1 MRVFASDMFNVKWL
15 PAMLSYPDVLLSS
28 SIIAA
33 VWLDLHE
40 ERTSDSKQTVLL
52 KAEIFDM
59 IKGRLQKASTQ
70 SSDSTI
76 MIVMHLLTGEIFGS
90 NERALRVH
98 EHGLAR
104 LLLHR
109 GGLSRLGNEPLAE
122 TCTA

>member
-1 MRVFASDMFNVKWL
+1 MFNVKWL

-33 VWLDLHE
+33 IWLDMHE
-40 ERTSDSKQTVLL
+40 KRPGDSQQTALL

-59 IKGRLQKASTQ
+59 IKARLQNPKTQ

-76 MIVMHLLTGEIFGS
+76 MVVLHLLTGEIFGS
-90 NERALRVH
+90 NEVALRVH

-109 GGLSRLGNEPLAE
+109 GGLSRLANVPLAE
-122 TCTA
+122 TCAG